1 MNVSSIFRVPAIS
14 STDSPS
20 SDLLQTKAMD
30 LRMGED
36 ELDSL
41 YTNDINTEVAYNVKP
56 NLEVES
62 LINVKI

>member
-1 MNVSSIFRVPAIS
+1 MYLAIS

>member
-1 MNVSSIFRVPAIS
+1 VYLDIS

-30 LRMGED
+30 LRMGEK

-41 YTNDINTEVAYNVKP
+41 YTNDINTEVAYNIKS
-56 NLEVES
+56 NLEVEP

>member
-1 MNVSSIFRVPAIS
+1 MSHPYFVYSAIS

>member
-1 MNVSSIFRVPAIS
+1 VSPPYFVYSAIS

-20 SDLLQTKAMD
+20 PDLLQTKAMD
-30 LRMGED
+30 LRMGEK

-41 YTNDINTEVAYNVKP
+41 YTNDINTHVAYNIKP
-56 NLEVES
+56 DIEVEP

>member
-1 MNVSSIFRVPAIS
+1 MSLPYFVYSAIS

-41 YTNDINTEVAYNVKP
+41 YTNDINKEVTYNIKP